1 MCLSSLQ
8 YVSQISL
15 VLYFQK
21 NSSSVNCR
29 CTAKRPRHVPYILC
43 TCTSIN
49 SSKYTQRVQ
58 KHLCCTG
65 HSTNGASS
73 ENTLCWSDTSGRLQR
88 VHSAS
93 TTNPPSW
100 CRLSHMHSI
109 STGLYR
115 VQTICIQQLTAQ
127 ALCWAYLHS
136 SALAISDKIQPL
148 LPHRLENHP
157 CGYEALPSDL

>member
-1 MCLSSLQ
+1 MFPRFHLSS
-8 YVSQISL
+8 ISKRTAAL
-15 VLYFQK
+15 STAAVQPSAPDTCPIYCARAHQSTAASTHSESK
-21 NSSSVNCR
+21 NICAAQAIPQMV
-29 CTAKRPRHVPYILC
+29 HH
-43 TCTSIN
+43 
-49 SSKYTQRVQ
+49 QRIP
-58 KHLCCTG
+58 
-65 HSTNGASS
+65 
-73 ENTLCWSDTSGRLQR
+73 LCWSDTSGRLQR